1 MADQPLA
8 ARDSVVQQRELFR
21 LAEKRFGLKISDISK
36 TTGISESTLRGWR
49 DGAVMSAWGLFA
61 LADAGVP
68 DELLALVGKPFGK
81 YVVSAGDMDIE
92 ELAQLSADFDY
103 AYASARRPDSES
115 GVEIGHREKIT
126 LDEIGER
133 LRATARRRG

>member
-1 MADQPLA
+1 MSPDFGKP
-8 ARDSVVQQRELFR
+8 RDSVQQQETLFR
-21 LAEKRFGLKISDISK
+21 LAESRFGLTLAEIARRS
-36 TTGISESTLRGWR
+36 GISASTLKSWKNGT
-49 DGAVMSAWGLFA
+49 VMPAWA
-61 LADAGVP
+61 LAALGDAGIP
-68 DELLALVGKPFGK
+68 DELLSLVLMPFGK